1 MSPNFTYKC
10 TQRYATGWTDARGI
24 FGSATPKPL
33 FAYGDEFKYSN
44 KWGAPLMPKVKVDD
58 HKYVTEAK
66 DIPIEACVSMWVIKY
81 GDGTVEAKETLNQ
94 DTLMWEIGNRL
105 WWANRLQ
112 HNKPEDTY
120 EIIE

>member
-1 MSPNFTYKC
+1 MTE
-10 TQRYATGWTDARGI
+10 RYSTGWHDPRAI
-24 FGSATPKPL
+24 FGTNQQFTLKK
-33 FAYGDEFKYSN
+33 YGAEHYYKN

>member
-1 MSPNFTYKC
+1 MSTARE
-10 TQRYATGWTDARGI
+10 RYTTGWTDARSIWGMYT
-24 FGSATPKPL
+24 GTPTKT
-33 FAYGDEFKYSN
+33 YGAVYKYNS

-66 DIPIEACVSMWVIKY
+66 DMPIEACVSMWIIKY
-81 GDGTVEAKETLNQ
+81 GDGQVPAIETAEQ